1 MHKNDYKITIDDVI
15 KNNKI
20 KKMSNDK
27 NNIEDIKNKKNEE
40 SKKLLISKGDSSKE
54 GGNIY
59 KEGMTADEYMA
70 ACHDKYEKDQ
80 QKAISNINK
89 KKQLKNSNKKNNHIK
104 IGNNPPGNYNNR
116 MINPNKIMNTRVE
129 DINKDIDLNINDSTV
144 GKGLRIMALGG
155 LGEIGS
161 NMYIYETKDELLVVD
176 CGGSI
181 AKEDEKL
188 LGAENAVADFRY
200 VIKNKHKLVGII
212 LTHAHD
218 DHISGLKSLLRYVKT
233 NIYGG
238 QITLMRTLSI
248 INGGSD
254 LSNDVIQAQDKIS
267 KKEHSVWCDG
277 NNYILV
283 HDKYSE
289 NISKDFNVSFFK
301 VNHSITDA
309 FGIII
314 KSQNTNIVHTGDYK
328 IEKDPLYEK
337 SIDFKYIQGVL
348 AETHGESSGKAS
360 RKTTKKGSGNNKQT
374 ILLSDSTNSIK
385 KGRSVT
391 EREVKDSLSK
401 LFEQYKNKNIIIS
414 CFSTSSHRIRTI
426 IDLAN
431 KYNKKI
437 VYCGGGFSRVMA
449 PIYKKT
455 GIKSKSQDVSD
466 TLCVIC
472 TGSQGEDGSFLDR
485 AAKLMQSEKDKDAII
500 SGIGNNIEHSSG
512 WQLKREG
519 LFLSDFK
526 PIDKQNT
533 VIIMAA
539 NPIPGNERKVNKLVS
554 SFELR
559 GYTVI
564 QNKDVLTHAS
574 GHGYEEEIREMI
586 KKVNPDVFIPMH
598 GELIHQ
604 LFSERIAEEL
614 GIKRTIILENG
625 EFVTVYDD
633 VVRKCSKKEKIIIN
647 PSLIKQ
653 KSFRIMN
660 KNDRLKEA
668 QRFCVHDYV
677 YVISKHF
684 NNYNLVATIKI
695 SETGDYCFEKEI
707 AGALEKIKRPS
718 KRINED
724 VCRIRDYIS
733 SVTSEAPLSSI
744 NVVGYGFLE

>member
-1 MHKNDYKITIDDVI
+1 MHKNEYKITIDDII

-20 KKMSNDK
+20 NKMSNDK
-27 NNIEDIKNKKNEE
+27 HNIEDIKNKKNEE
-40 SKKLLISKGDSSKE
+40 SSGPLLSKSDSAKEDGD
-54 GGNIY
+54 IY
-59 KEGMTADEYMA
+59 KEGMTADEYME
-70 ACHDKYEKDQ
+70 ACRDKYEKDQ

-89 KKQLKNSNKKNNHIK
+89 KKQLKNASKKNNKGHIT
-104 IGNNPPGNYNNR
+104 INNNPPGDHKNR

-129 DINKDIDLNINDSTV
+129 DINKDIDLNINDSAV
-144 GKGLRIMALGG
+144 GKGIRIMALGG

-200 VIKNKHKLVGII
+200 VIKNKHKLVGIV

-248 INGGSD
+248 INGGNE
-254 LSNDVIQAQDKIS
+254 LSNEVIQAQDKIS

-277 NNYILV
+277 NNYILI

-289 NISKDFNVSFFK
+289 NISKDFNISFFK

-314 KSQNTNIVHTGDYK
+314 KSQNANIVHTGDYK

-337 SIDFKYIQGVL
+337 SIDFEYIQRVL
-348 AETHGESSGKAS
+348 SES
-360 RKTTKKGSGNNKQT
+360 TGNNKQT

-466 TLCVIC
+466 TLCIIC

-485 AAKLMQSEKDKDAII
+485 VAKLMQSEKEKDAII
-500 SGIGNNIEHSSG
+500 SGIGNNIEYSSG

-526 PIDKQNT
+526 PIDRQNT

-633 VVRKCSKKEKIIIN
+633 IVRKCSKKEKIIIN

-660 KNDRLKEA
+660 KSDRLKEA
-668 QRFCVHDYV
+668 QRFCIHDYI

-684 NNYNLVATIKI
+684 NSYSLAATVKI

-707 AGALEKIKRPS
+707 AGALEKIKYPS
-718 KRINED
+718 KRTEED

-733 SVTSEAPLSSI
+733 SVANEAPLSSI
-744 NVVGYGFLE
+744 NIVGYGFLE